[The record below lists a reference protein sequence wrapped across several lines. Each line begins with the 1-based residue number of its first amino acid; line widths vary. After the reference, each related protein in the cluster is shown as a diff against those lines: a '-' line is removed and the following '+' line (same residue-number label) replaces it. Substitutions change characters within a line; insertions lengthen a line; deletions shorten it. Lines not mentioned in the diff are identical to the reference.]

1 MKLLNERTRRDLE
14 FDKVL
19 DLVKWHAASA
29 LGQAAVSR
37 LKPQTQKEGIE
48 AEFLRISDCMQAIQ
62 TENFRVGHTEQIDN
76 TLNQAQEAT
85 TIAPEAFL
93 PVLNALE
100 MIRQLQERLVNLNQG
115 EALKKMSDDLDS
127 FPTLEGFIRR
137 SISEKGE
144 IRDDASPQLRQLT
157 KRYQT
162 AESRAKRKL
171 ESLLSHA
178 SNIVQESVITR
189 RGGRFVVPVKSHLRH
204 QLDGIVQ
211 DSSGS
216 GQTLF
221 LEPTSVVRENNQMR
235 ELDGEI
241 RDEKLRI
248 LQALTDK
255 LREESPKIKKSLK
268 TYAWVDSVYARAQF
282 ALHTKST
289 IPSLNTNGIIKIANA
304 RHPLLDPNTV
314 VPISLK
320 LGNEHQGIV
329 ITGPNTGGKTITLK
343 TLGLLTLMAQSGIP
357 VPTNENCQL
366 TLFGQVR
373 SDIGDEQSIEQNLST
388 FSSHLRNI
396 VSILADIEQ
405 YKDQALLSLVLLDE
419 VGAGTDPQEGT
430 ALAVALLQSML
441 ASKTRLMVTT
451 HYSALK
457 RFAYGHPRLKNASV
471 EFNLETLSP
480 TYRLLEGVPGSS
492 NAFLIAKRLGLS
504 DELIEVAK
512 RTLSEGE
519 VKTEDVIRELQAEH
533 TALDKEREAFREAKL
548 GLEAQVQRYQQRLS
562 KLEAEQQEALS
573 EESQR
578 LQAELRQARQAM
590 EAALYAARHPQTE
603 DELKGHLHQVVD
615 AVDATGQVQEAL
627 EAPQNHAIH
636 SLEDLQ
642 LDQWVQVKG
651 FRKPA
656 RVVEIT
662 DAARIRVDLDGLRV
676 WTRLADLTTAVPEE
690 KNIKPTIIRTSGID
704 VESTA
709 APPVE
714 LDVMGMNV
722 VDALRLV
729 DQYLNQLLLVS
740 REQGFILHG
749 KGTGALRRAIRDH
762 LKKLSWVKESYA
774 APSSQGGDGVT
785 VVRLG

>member
-19 DLVKWHAASA
+19 ELVKRHAASA
-29 LGQAAVSR
+29 LGQEAVSR
-37 LKPQTQKEGIE
+37 LKPQTQRDGIV
-48 AEFLRISDCMQAIQ
+48 AEFARISDCMKAVRD
-62 TENFRVGHTEQIDN
+62 ESFRVGHTEQIDRE
-76 TLNQAQEAT
+76 LNQAQEAT
-85 TIAPEAFL
+85 TIAPEDFL

-100 MIRQLQERLVNLNQG
+100 MIRQLDERIS
-115 EALKKMSDDLDS
+115 ALKRGDALKAMGQEIDT

-137 SISEKGE
+137 SISEKGD

-171 ESLLSHA
+171 EALLSSA
-178 SNIVQESVITR
+178 SNVIQESVITR

-221 LEPTSVVRENNQMR
+221 LEPTSVVKENNQMR

-255 LREESPKIKKSLK
+255 LREETPKIRKSLK
-268 TYAWVDSVYARAQF
+268 TYAWIDSVYARAQY
-282 ALHTKST
+282 ALHTKSV
-289 IPSLNTNGIIKIANA
+289 IPELNTQGVIKMSNA
-304 RHPLLDPNTV
+304 RHPLLDPKTV
-314 VPISLK
+314 VPISFK
-320 LGNEHQGIV
+320 LGNEYQGMV

-343 TLGLLTLMAQSGIP
+343 TVGLLTLMAQSGIP
-357 VPTNENCQL
+357 VPANENCQL

-388 FSSHLRNI
+388 FSSHLKNI
-396 VSILADIEQ
+396 VSILSDIDEAADQ
-405 YKDQALLSLVLLDE
+405 DTLSLVLLDE

-430 ALAVALLQSML
+430 ALGVALLQSML

-457 RFAYGHPRLKNASV
+457 RFAYGHPKLKNASV
-471 EFNLETLSP
+471 EFDLETLAP
-480 TYRLLEGVPGSS
+480 TYKLLEGVPGAS

-504 DELIEVAK
+504 EDLIETAK
-512 RTLSEGE
+512 RTLDEGE
-519 VKTEDVIRELQAEH
+519 VRTEDVIRELQAEH
-533 TALDKEREAFREAKL
+533 AALDAEREAFREAKR
-548 GLEAQVQRYQQRLS
+548 GLEAKVQHYQQRLAQ
-562 KLEAEQQEALS
+562 LETEQQAALG

-578 LQAELRQARQAM
+578 LHSELKQARQAL
-590 EAALYAARHPQTE
+590 EDALHAARNPQDE
-603 DELKGHLHQVVD
+603 DALKDHLHQVVD
-615 AVDATGQVQEAL
+615 ATDAAHQVQAAL
-627 EAPQNHAIH
+627 DKPQNMAIQ
-636 SLEDLQ
+636 SLDDLE

-656 RVVEIT
+656 RVVEI
-662 DAARIRVDLDGLRV
+662 DDESRIRVDLDGLRV
-676 WTRLADLTTAVPEE
+676 WTKLADLTTTAPQE
-690 KNIKPTIIRTSGID
+690 KSDEPTIRTSGID
-704 VESTA
+704 VESHA

-774 APSSQGGDGVT
+774 APPSQGGDGVT